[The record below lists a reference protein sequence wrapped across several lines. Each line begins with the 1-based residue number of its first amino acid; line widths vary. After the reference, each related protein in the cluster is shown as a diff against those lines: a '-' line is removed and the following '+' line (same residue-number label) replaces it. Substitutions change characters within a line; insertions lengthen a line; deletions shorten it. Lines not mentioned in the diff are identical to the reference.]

1 MNDILTII
9 DTAAQSQDWVILA
22 IASVVLIVP
31 IVLKALGK
39 KVPLVDAGV
48 SLVVGILKGMK
59 RKAPPPLPEGEKD
72 GVAAVVPVKDVS
84 EQPKPMDTLK

>member
-9 DTAAQSQDWVILA
+9 DTAAQTQDWVILA

-48 SLVVGILKGMK
+48 NLVVGILKGMK
-59 RKAPPPLPEGEKD
+59 RKAPPALSPDAKD